1 MISGIVVACMAVFMV
16 IGAADKAL
24 FNNRFGY
31 GGEFERGLAA
41 MGPLARCLV
50 GIMCAAPAVGRAVA
64 PALSPLFTVIGSDPS
79 VAAGMIFGI
88 DSGGLTLSIA
98 LASTREAAMLSGLGL
113 AASMG
118 CIITYALPVSLS
130 MCSPESRPA
139 VAKGLA
145 AGIAAAPVSLFGV
158 AAVSGYS
165 LTDAF
170 ITGIPAFLIGGLM
183 AFLLI
188 ARQDAAVRG
197 CVLFGKLMM
206 AVFVLLLA
214 AAAIEHWF
222 PVTLIQ
228 GMDPIG
234 KQLEIVGE
242 MAVMLSGAFPMVKF
256 AERHFGGAL
265 RRLARLFSIDD
276 HAALGMV
283 VSIANPIPMYMMLD
297 RMTERGKVICSAFS
311 APILCLL
318 GDYLGFITAAYPEG
332 TVPMMAGKIVA
343 AFAALLLALLLCR
356 AEKREV

>member
-1 MISGIVVACMAVFMV
+1 
-16 IGAADKAL
+16 
-24 FNNRFGY
+24 
-31 GGEFERGLAA
+31 
-41 MGPLARCLV
+41 
-50 GIMCAAPAVGRAVA
+50 
-64 PALSPLFTVIGSDPS
+64 
-79 VAAGMIFGI
+79 
-88 DSGGLTLSIA
+88 
-98 LASTREAAMLSGLGL
+98 MLSGLGL

-165 LTDAF
+165 LADAF
-170 ITGIPAFLIGGLM
+170 VTGIPAFLIGGLM

-206 AVFVLLLA
+206 AAFVLLLA

-222 PVTLIQ
+222 PVTLIP

-234 KQLEIVGE
+234 RQLEIVGE
-242 MAVMLSGAFPMVKF
+242 MAVMLSGAFPLVKF
-256 AERHFGGAL
+256 AERHFGGAH
-265 RRLARLFSIDD
+265 RRLARLFAIDD

-297 RMTERGKVICSAFS
+297 RMSDRGKVICSAFS

-332 TVPMMAGKIVA
+332 TVPMMAGKIA
-343 AFAALLLALLLCR
+343 AAIAALLLAVLLCR